1 VRHDL
6 ARYRWGRWGF
16 VWDAVNEPETVTAEV
31 VTGQAPEVH
40 VHYHLHLPP
49 GMTVPD
55 LAGHILALPPGSVI
69 VPEEQEN

>member
-1 VRHDL
+1 MIL
-6 ARYRWGRWGF
+6 KAWGLPVIWIAHLGR
-16 VWDAVNEPETVTAEV
+16 PKVTATAEPV
-31 VTGQAPEVH
+31 IH
-40 VHYHLHLPP
+40 VHFHLAP